1 MTPYNVQMKYANQKD
16 LEYTFITKD
25 GSIELSKFSLQHS
38 DFYAEQIEGAEL
50 FNCEQS
56 LKN

>member
-1 MTPYNVQMKYANQKD
+1 MKYANQKD

-38 DFYAEQIEGAEL
+38 DFMP
-50 FNCEQS
+50 NK
-56 LKN
+56 LKERNYSIVNSR

>member
-1 MTPYNVQMKYANQKD
+1 MKYANQKD

-38 DFYAEQIEGAEL
+38 DFYTEQIEGLKL
-50 FNCEQS
+50 FNSKQS
-56 LKN
+56 SKISE

>member
-1 MTPYNVQMKYANQKD
+1 MKYANQKD

-38 DFYAEQIEGAEL
+38 DFYTEQIEGPEL

-56 LKN
+56 FKISE